1 MYAACGI
8 VRNYLTLE
16 GDSPDMPHAAAGGVG
31 VSAPSDA
38 ATAVAEQDP
47 LVLAAAVV
55 GLLAVLVA
63 LWWGI
68 RRLRRTPGD
77 QFVGHLADYEDIS
90 VLMHPNPDP
99 DAMASAL
106 AVAEFADHV
115 GVDADIQYPG
125 QIRHQ
130 ENRAFETVLD
140 LDFDQIDTAGDLT
153 SENVVLVDHNE
164 PRGFA
169 GAESVDPVAVVDHH
183 PGDGTGSEYT
193 DVRPDHGA
201 CATILAEYFE
211 QQGWDALS
219 PEEAEAVNGDA
230 ERVLG
235 SDTAT
240 GLLYGIQS
248 DTKHLTKGCSE
259 AEFTA
264 SAYLYDGIDEDS
276 LDRIANPQVDAEVL
290 DVKARAINQRSVRNA
305 FAVSDVGEVSNA
317 DAIPQA
323 ADELTRLEG
332 VTAVV
337 VIGQKGDTLHLSGR
351 SRDDRVHM
359 GKTLRAVVE
368 EIPMANAGG
377 HARMGGGQLSVEHM
391 EGLGPGDGMDRQEF
405 IDRLFDAMAGD
416 I

>member
-1 MYAACGI
+1 
-8 VRNYLTLE
+8 
-16 GDSPDMPHAAAGGVG
+16 MPHAAAGGVG
-31 VSAPSDA
+31 VAAPSDA
-38 ATAVAEQDP
+38 ASAVAEQDP

-68 RRLRRTPGD
+68 RRLRRTPGERFAS
-77 QFVGHLADYEDIS
+77 QLAAYEDVS

-106 AVAEFADHV
+106 AVAELAEEV
-115 GVDADIQYPG
+115 GVDTSLQYPG

-140 LDFDQIDTAGDLT
+140 LDFDQIDTASDLL

-169 GAESVDPVAVVDHH
+169 GAEGVDPVAVVDHH
-183 PGDGTGSEYT
+183 PGDGTGSEFT

-201 CATILAEYFE
+201 CASIFAEYFE
-211 QQGWDALS
+211 QQNWDALS
-219 PEEAEAVNGDA
+219 PEEAEAINGDA
-230 ERVLG
+230 DRVLD

-248 DTKHLTKGCSE
+248 DTKHLTKGCSA
-259 AEFTA
+259 AEFAA
-264 SAYLYDGIDEDS
+264 SAYLYDGIDEDR

-290 DVKARAINQRSVRNA
+290 DVKARAIDRRSVRNA

-337 VIGQKGDTLHLSGR
+337 VMGQKGDTLHLSGR

-391 EGLGPGDGMDRQEF
+391 EGLGPGDGLDRQEF
-405 IDRLFDAMAGD
+405 VDRLFDAMAGD

>member
-1 MYAACGI
+1 
-8 VRNYLTLE
+8 
-16 GDSPDMPHAAAGGVG
+16 MPHAAAGGVG
-31 VSAPSDA
+31 VAVPADA
-38 ATAVAEQDP
+38 AAAVAEQDP

-55 GLLAVLVA
+55 GLFAVLVA
-63 LWWGI
+63 VWWGI
-68 RRLRRTPGD
+68 RRFRRTPGER
-77 QFVGHLADYEDIS
+77 FVANLADLDEVT

-106 AVAEFADHV
+106 AVGEFAEEV
-115 GVDADIQYPG
+115 GVESHLQYPG

-130 ENRAFETVLD
+130 ENRAFQTVLD
-140 LDFDQIDTAGDLT
+140 LDFEQVDTANDLQ

-169 GAESVDPVAVVDHH
+169 GAERVDPVAVVDHH
-183 PGDGTGSEYT
+183 PGDGTGAAFT
-193 DVRPDHGA
+193 DVRPDHGS
-201 CATILAEYFE
+201 CASILSEYF
-211 QQGWDALS
+211 QQQDWEPLS
-219 PEEAEAVNGDA
+219 PEEEATVNGDA
-230 ERVLG
+230 ERVLH
-235 SDTAT
+235 SETAT

-259 AEFTA
+259 AEFSA
-264 SAYLYDGIDEDS
+264 SAYLYDGVDEDC

-290 DVKARAINQRSVRNA
+290 DVKARAIDRRVVRNA

-337 VIGQKGDTLHLSGR
+337 VMGQKGDTLHLSGR

-368 EIPMANAGG
+368 DIPMGNAGG

-391 EGLGPGDGMDRQEF
+391 EGLGPGDGMGRADF
-405 IDRLFDAMAGD
+405 VDRLFDAMAGE